1 MLIQVSIQVSGKFSS
16 DLNTYIYLYLVF
28 FNDEFS
34 TQNTTCMLLGF
45 FSGELIGI
53 DYLFNQTGNT
63 LEIVGA

>member
-34 TQNTTCMLLGF
+34 TQNTTCMLFF
-45 FSGELIGI
+45 FSEELIGME
-53 DYLFNQTGNT
+53 YLFNQTGNT